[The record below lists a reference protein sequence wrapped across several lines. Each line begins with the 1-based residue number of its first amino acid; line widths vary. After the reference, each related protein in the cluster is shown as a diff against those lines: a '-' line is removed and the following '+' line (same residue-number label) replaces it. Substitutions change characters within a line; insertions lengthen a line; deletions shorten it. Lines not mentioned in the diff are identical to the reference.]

1 MRPTTLLHSTGLTSN
16 RAAHCYGSHGSVAR
30 SSMRNRVAPAR
41 LIHHR
46 HCRCC
51 RNSDQRKPY
60 QRATRCR
67 PRPVIIMCRKTICQ
81 IGLAEIDLAH
91 SFCLLPLESWNPN
104 VTDTKYSYRY
114 RNTTHYVVCDACLC
128 KRIGSGVTRVKLVDW
143 G

>member
-1 MRPTTLLHSTGLTSN
+1 
-16 RAAHCYGSHGSVAR
+16 
-30 SSMRNRVAPAR
+30 MRNGVAPAR

-46 HCRCC
+46 HRRCC
-51 RNSDQRKPY
+51 RNSDQRQPY

-91 SFCLLPLESWNPN
+91 PFCLLPLESWNPN
-104 VTDTKYSYRY
+104 VTNTKYSYGY
-114 RNTTHYVVCDACLC
+114 RCTAHHVVCHACLC
-128 KRIGSGVTRVKLVDW
+128 KGDRIRGDAGQT